1 MMTEN
6 LKQKLKHC
14 SVGLFFAGMALTGSI
29 SIFAKS
35 PADPNKVLRYVFPT
49 AETGFDPAYVHDLY
63 SAHVLT
69 SIFETLYTYD
79 YLARP
84 AKLIPHVATAMPE
97 VSADGLTYTIHI
109 KKGIYFTA
117 DPAFK
122 GKPRELT
129 AYDYAYSFK
138 RLLDPNL
145 RSPNSWLLEDKIEG
159 MNALVKAAN
168 KSGKFNYDQNVS
180 GLQTPDKYTL
190 VIRLVKPDY
199 NFPLLLAHD
208 PTGAVAREVI
218 EKYKDKAGFVM
229 GHPVG
234 TGPYMLSK
242 WIPASRIVLKANPE
256 YRGFIWN
263 FNASSHGDEA
273 IVKRLKGKQ
282 MPQIGTI
289 DIQVMEE
296 NQSRWLA
303 FQRGEVDIIQLE
315 GQLVS
320 KAIKD
325 GKLRPELAK
334 EGVQLS
340 RIVDPEISYIYWN
353 LKDPVVG
360 GMSKEKI
367 ALRRAIAMSRSID
380 QEIKLVRNSDAERL
394 HFPVPPGVV
403 GYDPQYR
410 SSTPYSVKA
419 ANLLLDRYHYKKD
432 ASGWRTQPNGKP
444 LVVEYKARNDS
455 IGQQSAELWKKNFD
469 SLHIRMVYKPMLFSD
484 LLRSQKQCEGMFGS
498 SAWIADY
505 PDGDNFMQ
513 NFYGPNTHMTN
524 WSCGSIPEFDE
535 LYRQSQQVKPGPE
548 RDALYRKMTRLLEVY
563 MPVQMSYARY
573 RNMLAQ
579 PRIIGYKKHP
589 ILHAEWMYFDI
600 DTNMKSNH

>member
-1 MMTEN
+1 MTEN

-263 FNASSHGDEA
+263 FNASSPGDEA

-513 NFYGPNTHMTN
+513 NYGPNTHMTN

>member
-1 MMTEN
+1 
-6 LKQKLKHC
+6 
-14 SVGLFFAGMALTGSI
+14 
-29 SIFAKS
+29 
-35 PADPNKVLRYVFPT
+35 
-49 AETGFDPAYVHDLY
+49 
-63 SAHVLT
+63 
-69 SIFETLYTYD
+69 
-79 YLARP
+79 
-84 AKLIPHVATAMPE
+84 PE

-256 YRGFIWN
+256 YRGFTWN
-263 FNASSHGDEA
+263 FNASSPGDEA

-320 KAIKD
+320 KAIKG

-600 DTNMKSNH
+600 DTNTKSNH

>member
-1 MMTEN
+1 MTEN

-256 YRGFIWN
+256 YRVFIWN
-263 FNASSHGDEA
+263 FNASSPGDEA

>member
-1 MMTEN
+1 MTEN

-14 SVGLFFAGMALTGSI
+14 SVGLFFAGMALTGCI

-97 VSADGLTYTIHI
+97 VSADGLTYTLHI

-256 YRGFIWN
+256 YRGFTWN
-263 FNASSHGDEA
+263 FNASSPGDEA

-419 ANLLLDRYHYKKD
+419 ANLLLDRYQYKKD

>member
-263 FNASSHGDEA
+263 FNASSPGDEA

-325 GKLRPELAK
+325 VKVRPEIAK

>member
-1 MMTEN
+1 MTEN

-29 SIFAKS
+29 SIFAES

-256 YRGFIWN
+256 YRGFTWN
-263 FNASSHGDEA
+263 FNASSPWDEA

-410 SSTPYSVKA
+410 SSTPYSVKSSQSA
-419 ANLLLDRYHYKKD
+419 VGSISLQKD

>member
-1 MMTEN
+1 MTEN

-35 PADPNKVLRYVFPT
+35 PADPNKILRYVFPT

-84 AKLIPHVATAMPE
+84 AKLIPHLATAMPE

-256 YRGFIWN
+256 YRGFTWN
-263 FNASSHGDEA
+263 FNASSPGDEA

-315 GQLVS
+315 GQLIS

-419 ANLLLDRYHYKKD
+419 ANLLLDRYHYKKMLLVGVHNQT
-432 ASGWRTQPNGKP
+432 ASRSWSNIKRAMTVLANKVLNFGRKT
-444 LVVEYKARNDS
+444 S
-455 IGQQSAELWKKNFD
+455 IAYIFAWC
-469 SLHIRMVYKPMLFSD
+469 I
-484 LLRSQKQCEGMFGS
+484 SQCFFQ
-498 SAWIADY
+498 
-505 PDGDNFMQ
+505 
-513 NFYGPNTHMTN
+513 T
-524 WSCGSIPEFDE
+524 
-535 LYRQSQQVKPGPE
+535 
-548 RDALYRKMTRLLEVY
+548 
-563 MPVQMSYARY
+563 
-573 RNMLAQ
+573 
-579 PRIIGYKKHP
+579 
-589 ILHAEWMYFDI
+589 YFDHR
-600 DTNMKSNH
+600 NNVRECLVLLHG

>member
-1 MMTEN
+1 MTEN

-109 KKGIYFTA
+109 KKGIYFTP

-256 YRGFIWN
+256 YRGFTWN
-263 FNASSHGDEA
+263 FNASSPGDEA

-469 SLHIRMVYKPMLFSD
+469 SLHIRMVYKPMLSD

-600 DTNMKSNH
+600 DTNTKSNH

>member
-79 YLARP
+79 YLARS

-256 YRGFIWN
+256 YRGFTWN
-263 FNASSHGDEA
+263 FNASSPGDEA

-600 DTNMKSNH
+600 DTNTKSNH

>member
-263 FNASSHGDEA
+263 FNASSPGDEA

-403 GYDPQYR
+403 GYDSQYR

-469 SLHIRMVYKPMLFSD
+469 SLHIRMVYKPM
-484 LLRSQKQCEGMFGS
+484 
-498 SAWIADY
+498 
-505 PDGDNFMQ
+505 
-513 NFYGPNTHMTN
+513 
-524 WSCGSIPEFDE
+524 
-535 LYRQSQQVKPGPE
+535 
-548 RDALYRKMTRLLEVY
+548 
-563 MPVQMSYARY
+563 
-573 RNMLAQ
+573 
-579 PRIIGYKKHP
+579 
-589 ILHAEWMYFDI
+589 
-600 DTNMKSNH
+600 

>member
-1 MMTEN
+1 MTEN

-14 SVGLFFAGMALTGSI
+14 SVSLFFAGMALTGSI

-256 YRGFIWN
+256 YRGFTWN
-263 FNASSHGDEA
+263 FNASSPGM
-273 IVKRLKGKQ
+273 KQ
-282 MPQIGTI
+282 
-289 DIQVMEE
+289 
-296 NQSRWLA
+296 L
-303 FQRGEVDIIQLE
+303 
-315 GQLVS
+315 
-320 KAIKD
+320 
-325 GKLRPELAK
+325 
-334 EGVQLS
+334 
-340 RIVDPEISYIYWN
+340 
-353 LKDPVVG
+353 
-360 GMSKEKI
+360 
-367 ALRRAIAMSRSID
+367 
-380 QEIKLVRNSDAERL
+380 
-394 HFPVPPGVV
+394 
-403 GYDPQYR
+403 
-410 SSTPYSVKA
+410 
-419 ANLLLDRYHYKKD
+419 
-432 ASGWRTQPNGKP
+432 
-444 LVVEYKARNDS
+444 
-455 IGQQSAELWKKNFD
+455 
-469 SLHIRMVYKPMLFSD
+469 
-484 LLRSQKQCEGMFGS
+484 
-498 SAWIADY
+498 
-505 PDGDNFMQ
+505 
-513 NFYGPNTHMTN
+513 
-524 WSCGSIPEFDE
+524 
-535 LYRQSQQVKPGPE
+535 
-548 RDALYRKMTRLLEVY
+548 
-563 MPVQMSYARY
+563 
-573 RNMLAQ
+573 
-579 PRIIGYKKHP
+579 
-589 ILHAEWMYFDI
+589 
-600 DTNMKSNH
+600 

>member
-1 MMTEN
+1 MTEN
-6 LKQKLKHC
+6 LRLKLKHC
-14 SVGLFFAGMALTGSI
+14 SVGLLFAGMALTGNTT
-29 SIFAKS
+29 IFAKS
-35 PADPNKVLRYVFPT
+35 PADPNKILHYTFPT
-49 AETGFDPAYVHDLY
+49 AETGFDPAYIHDLY
-63 SAHVLT
+63 SAHVTT

-84 AKLIPHVATAMPE
+84 AKLIPQIATAMPE

-109 KKGIYFTA
+109 KKGIYFTP
-117 DPAFK
+117 DPVFK

-138 RLLDPNL
+138 RLLDPTL
-145 RSPNSWLLEDKIEG
+145 RSPNSWLLENKIEG
-159 MNALVKAAN
+159 MDALVQSAN
-168 KSGKFNYDQNVS
+168 KTGKFNYDQSVS

-190 VIRLVKPDY
+190 VIRLIKPDY

-242 WIPASRIVLKANPE
+242 WVPASRIVLKANPD
-256 YRGFIWN
+256 YRGFTWN
-263 FNASSHGDEA
+263 FVASTPEDQA
-273 IVKRLKGKQ
+273 IVKHLKGKQ

-325 GKLRPELAK
+325 GKLRPELVK

-340 RIVDPEISYIYWN
+340 RIVDPEISYNYWN
-353 LKDPVVG
+353 LKNPVVG

-367 ALRRAIAMSRSID
+367 ALRRAIAMSRLD
-380 QEIKLVRNSDAERL
+380 QEIKLVRNGDAERL

-403 GYDPQYR
+403 GAEPQYR
-410 SSTPYSVKA
+410 SSIPYSVKA
-419 ANLLLDRYHYKKD
+419 ANLLLDKYNYKKD

-444 LVVEYKARNDS
+444 LVIEYMARNDS

-469 SLHIRMVYKPMLFSD
+469 SLNIRMVYKPMLFSD
-484 LLRSQKQCEGMFGS
+484 LIRAQKQCDGMFGS

-524 WSCGSIPEFDE
+524 WSCGSIPEFDQ

-548 RDALYRKMTRLLEVY
+548 RDMIYRKMTRLLEVY
-563 MPVQMSYARY
+563 MPVQVLYARY

-600 DTNMKSNH
+600 DTNTKSNH

>member
-1 MMTEN
+1 MTEN

-109 KKGIYFTA
+109 KKGIYFTP

-256 YRGFIWN
+256 YRGFTWN
-263 FNASSHGDEA
+263 FNASSPGDEA

-303 FQRGEVDIIQLE
+303 FQRDIIQLE

-600 DTNMKSNH
+600 DTNTKSNH

>member
-256 YRGFIWN
+256 YRVFIWN
-263 FNASSHGDEA
+263 FNASSPGDEA

>member
-1 MMTEN
+1 MTEN

>member
-109 KKGIYFTA
+109 KKGIYFTP

-256 YRGFIWN
+256 YRGFTWN
-263 FNASSHGDEA
+263 FNASSPGDEA

-303 FQRGEVDIIQLE
+303 FQRDIIQLE

-600 DTNMKSNH
+600 DTNTKSNH